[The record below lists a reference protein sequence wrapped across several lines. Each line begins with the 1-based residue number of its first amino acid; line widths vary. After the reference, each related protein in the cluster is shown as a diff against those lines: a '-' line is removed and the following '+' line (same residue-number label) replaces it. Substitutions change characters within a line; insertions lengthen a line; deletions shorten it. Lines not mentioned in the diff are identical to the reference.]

1 MSLKET
7 WNTAAGSPF
16 QPTIGKGSQLYLGLI
31 LILVGTVLTV
41 SFGLNRSL
49 TSVATLGLPA
59 SIAFGFGAVYTI
71 CGVGVYV

>member
-1 MSLKET
+1 MPLKET
-7 WNTAAGSPF
+7 WNTAASSPF
-16 QPTIGKGSQLYLGLI
+16 QPAIGKDLQLYVGLL
-31 LILVGTVLTV
+31 LIIAGTILTV

-49 TSVATLGLPA
+49 TSLATLGLPA